1 MNSFTLSY
9 SFSRQNA
16 RAEKKDINV
25 RTRHDATLEDLKE
38 LIQPLEAVRDGI
50 NPKTAPG
57 YITAACDSQ
66 YSTVKDPETGELKK
80 ARRNFFYRCDASVS
94 KSSLAYLDID
104 NATPEQYAAAVQ
116 MVKRSRKA
124 MCIYTTASHTDEAPR
139 FRVVMPMARPVGRDD
154 IVRVRYGLLEH
165 FFKGYNVDASG
176 FTLSQPMYL
185 PPVNSMVTWSR
196 RDTLIEPEEL
206 LEGIPEM
213 KASAMSDY
221 VVPEGEKSP
230 LTDLFEE
237 FAFEYGG
244 VMTERGL
251 KIPATPEHAEN
262 YSDPT
267 PRPDD
272 FLLCWP
278 RDGYK
283 VPNITMIHDTDIA
296 ATSGMTG
303 RQKWEYVCEATG
315 LPFDER
321 FEAALGWGKRDAVE
335 VSEEDL
341 EDEPEAAPFLPSG
354 APVVENIMRSHEH
367 GLIYGAP
374 NCGKTMFI
382 ANLAY
387 SVATGTP
394 LFGKVKQFAADTT
407 ALRTK
412 KGLVVCIAGEGTEQ
426 IKRDITANE
435 KLHGGSVGDN
445 FVYVEGVDLQDDK
458 SLAAFK
464 RKYHGAVMVLIDTF
478 ASVFHCEEENS
489 ASKVQPVMDIMK
501 KMARDMG
508 CAVLATHHST
518 KNGGSERGSGAIKGS
533 VDFSIRLDTPVQGHP
548 EMVNFTVEKNRGGG
562 LRKDFTYGIT
572 SEAVCIKDKNAQ
584 SQYHDEMDA
593 YFGTPTESDA
603 DPVGS
608 MPHMRFSSPFDGYAV
623 NHGWGEAFESTT
635 GEDIIKQMAEEKK
648 ADSNEAV
655 LQHVTDEP
663 KNISTITKDCG
674 KSRKTV
680 QDVLKRCAHL
690 VRVHHED
697 STGKY
702 YVRDGNPQ
710 GPRTDTPMSA
720 SEMNV
725 VAAIEAK
732 PHRIEGYAAAA
743 LGLPLSE
750 LKAAFN
756 NGKVIHGTAPN
767 GEPINNTF
775 RLIRSI
781 SDRELIGVECD
792 ETEEDEE

>member
-213 KASAMSDY
+213 KASTMSDY

-283 VPNITMIHDTDIA
+283 VPNITMIHDTDIT

-341 EDEPEAAPFLPSG
+341 EDEPEAAALATPDFIVEGFMPSG
-354 APVVENIMRSHEH
+354 CLFSVVAAS
-367 GLIYGAP
+367 GAY
-374 NCGKTMFI
+374 KSFYM
-382 ANLAY
+382 LAMMAISAAGY
-387 SVATGTP
+387 R
-394 LFGKVKQFAADTT
+394 FAKADTRKAHHFYIDGEGGEST
-407 ALRTK
+407 YTRIEALAKLYGEGIKDYIHVIDAAAVKADPKAITK
-412 KGLVVCIAGEGTEQ
+412 IVRETVGDGLVGMI
-426 IKRDITANE
+426 
-435 KLHGGSVGDN
+435 
-445 FVYVEGVDLQDDK
+445 VYDTLNQT
-458 SLAAFK
+458 LAL
-464 RKYHGAVMVLIDTF
+464 GIDMF
-478 ASVFHCEEENS
+478 DENS
-489 ASKVQPVMDIMK
+489 ASTTNGMGKIVAVMKEVRQMTGASVGVVHHTGRNGGHARGSTALYAGVDVEILIEKVSMFKINMYHGK
-501 KMARDMG
+501 Y
-508 CAVLATHHST
+508 
-518 KNGGSERGSGAIKGS
+518 KNGVAVGKIGMELQSVQFKEAPPPKVYQAVEFTGVIPSG
-533 VDFSIRLDTPVQGHP
+533 
-548 EMVNFTVEKNRGGG
+548 VEK
-562 LRKDFTYGIT
+562 GIEIPV
-572 SEAVCIKDKNAQ
+572 SHEAPVLLPFGYEPWDAPDASDDDEAQAISDTCYQIIKA
-584 SQYHDEMDA
+584 
-593 YFGTPTESDA
+593 
-603 DPVGS
+603 
-608 MPHMRFSSPFDGYAV
+608 SPDGI
-623 NHGWGEAFESTT
+623 TT
-635 GEDIIKQMAEEKK
+635 GEIVDKLKERMPEAKTPATNLPRFIK
-648 ADSNEAV
+648 
-655 LQHVTDEP
+655 
-663 KNISTITKDCG
+663 G
-674 KSRKTV
+674 K
-680 QDVLKRCAHL
+680 LKRYIDDEAIIL
-690 VRVHHED
+690 VETR
-697 STGKY
+697 GKPDQY
-702 YVRDGNPQ
+702 FPGC
-710 GPRTDTPMSA
+710 
-720 SEMNV
+720 
-725 VAAIEAK
+725 K
-732 PHRIEGYAAAA
+732 PSDD
-743 LGLPLSE
+743 LGLE
-750 LKAAFN
+750 
-756 NGKVIHGTAPN
+756 
-767 GEPINNTF
+767 
-775 RLIRSI
+775 
-781 SDRELIGVECD
+781 
-792 ETEEDEE
+792 